1 MKKLGMVIAVGALG
15 FIAACGGGDKGKM
28 KKMKEA
34 MCACKDAACVDKVN
48 KDYADFMKSMEDKY
62 KGDKKPDEDMMKIGE
77 EMAKCMSDAMAGGG
91 AASGSDTGSGSA
103 SGSGSAAASGS
114 GSAAASGSGSASGSD
129 TGSGSAAASGGTASA
144 DTGVPECDDYL
155 KAFDKYMSCDKIP
168 AQAKD
173 ASKQGIEQMKQGWA
187 MLKDPNVPAEAK
199 KAAADACK
207 QAVDALKQS
216 ASAMGCSL

>member
-1 MKKLGMVIAVGALG
+1 MKKIGMAIAIGALG
-15 FIAACGGGDKGKM
+15 LMAACGGGDKGKM
-28 KKMKEA
+28 KKMKDA
-34 MCACKDAACVDKVN
+34 MCACKDAACVDKVQ
-48 KDYADFMKSMEDKY
+48 KDYADFMKSMEEKY

-77 EMAKCMSDAMAGGG
+77 DMAKCMSDAMAGGAG
-91 AASGSDTGSGSA
+91 AGGGEA
-103 SGSGSAAASGS
+103 S

-129 TGSGSAAASGGTASA
+129 TGGGAAASA

-155 KAFDKYMSCDKIP
+155 KSFDKYMSCDKIP
-168 AQAKD
+168 QQAKD

-187 MLKDPNVPAEAK
+187 MLKDPNVPPEAK
-199 KAAADACK
+199 KAAGDACK

>member
-1 MKKLGMVIAVGALG
+1 MAIAVGALG
-15 FIAACGGGDKGKM
+15 LMAACGGGDKGKM

-34 MCACKDAACVDKVN
+34 MCACKDAACVDKVQ
-48 KDYADFMKSMEDKY
+48 KDYADFMKSMEEKY

-77 EMAKCMSDAMAGGG
+77 EMAKCMSDAMAGGAGG
-91 AASGSDTGSGSA
+91 ASDTGAGSA
-103 SGSGSAAASGS
+103 SASGAGSASASGSAAASGS
-114 GSAAASGSGSASGSD
+114 D
-129 TGSGSAAASGGTASA
+129 TASGSAAASGGTASA

-168 AQAKD
+168 QQAKD
-173 ASKQGIEQMKQGWA
+173 ASKSGIEQMKQGWA

-199 KAAADACK
+199 KAAGDACK

-216 ASAMGCSL
+216 ASAMGCAL

>member
-1 MKKLGMVIAVGALG
+1 MKTKFGMIAVALGMVGLT
-15 FIAACGGGDKGKM
+15 ACGGGDKGKM

-34 MCACKDAACVDKVN
+34 MCACKDAACVDKVQ

-77 EMAKCMSDAMAGGG
+77 EMAKCMTDAMTGGG
-91 AASGSDTGSGSA
+91 GGAMGSDTGSAAASGSDTGS
-103 SGSGSAAASGS
+103 AAASGS
-114 GSAAASGSGSASGSD
+114 AAP
-129 TGSGSAAASGGTASA
+129 TASA
-144 DTGVPECDDYL
+144 DTGVPECDEYL
-155 KAFDKYMSCDKIP
+155 KNFDKYMACDKIP
-168 AQAKD
+168 QQAKD

-199 KAAADACK
+199 KAAGDACK

-216 ASAMGCSL
+216 ATAMGCTL